1 MFVDKKANDFKN
13 KYFIK
18 YDFYQMTA
26 EICNKRKNNM
36 INIDRETII
45 DAIKFFIIYEINLKE
60 INQKIILIHLIAIKF
75 LKKMM

>member
-1 MFVDKKANDFKN
+1 
-13 KYFIK
+13 
-18 YDFYQMTA
+18 
-26 EICNKRKNNM
+26 M